1 MFEGEVFNF
10 LWQLKVSLELGIV
23 RETTTGFETCI
34 TEGSTVLMAID
45 EVGDGSMNRVSNLV
59 HEDCMKK
66 FKSFLISLLICVRY
80 LQLYISFVIFFCMK
94 CCCWVMLSRDENS

>member
-1 MFEGEVFNF
+1 MFEGEVSNF
-10 LWQLKVSLELGIV
+10 LWQFKVSLEFGIV

-59 HEDCMKK
+59 HEDCMRK
-66 FKSFLISLLICVRY
+66 FKSFSY
-80 LQLYISFVIFFCMK
+80 LYSYA
-94 CCCWVMLSRDENS
+94 